1 MSNQLSFQQVGS
13 GQPLVILHG
22 FTGSAEA
29 MLPLA
34 KCLSEERTIYLI
46 DLPGHGQTGLL
57 DDLSLHGFEETVRLL
72 KDLLTH
78 LDLEEVDLLGYSMG
92 GRLALGFAVTYPET
106 VNKLILVSSS
116 PGLSDPNERR
126 SRQRS
131 DDDLADQ
138 IIEDGVENFVDSWMQ
153 QPLFASQQRLDPAI
167 LEEQRQQRLTND
179 AEGLA
184 ASLRGAGTG
193 VQPSL
198 WQSLDLVVADAL
210 LVVGEEDSK
219 FRRIAMKMSAK
230 FKESSISVIPDAGHA
245 VHLENLPALNDAI
258 CSFLVEHQ

>member
-1 MSNQLSFQQVGS
+1 MSNKLSFQQVGS
-13 GQPLVILHG
+13 GHPLVILHG

-46 DLPGHGQTGLL
+46 DLPGHGKTGLL
-57 DDLSLHGFEETVRLL
+57 NDLPLHGFEETIRLL
-72 KDLLTH
+72 KDLLAH

-92 GRLALGFAVTYPET
+92 GRFALGFAVAYPET
-106 VNKLILVSSS
+106 VKKLMLVSSS

-126 SRQRS
+126 LRQRS
-131 DDDLADQ
+131 DNDLAEQ
-138 IIEDGVENFVDSWMQ
+138 IIKDGVETFVDNWMQ
-153 QPLFASQQRLDPAI
+153 QPLFASQQRLDPTI
-167 LEEQRQQRLTND
+167 LEQQRQQRLAND

-198 WQSLDLVVADAL
+198 WQSLNLVVADTL
-210 LVVGEEDSK
+210 LIVGEEDPK
-219 FRRIAMKMSAK
+219 FRRIAMKMTAK
-230 FKESSISVIPDAGHA
+230 FDKSSISVISNAGHA
-245 VHLENLPALNDAI
+245 VHLENLPALKSAI
-258 CSFLVEHQ
+258 CSFLVEQQ

>member
-106 VNKLILVSSS
+106 VNKYHFS
-116 PGLSDPNERR
+116 
-126 SRQRS
+126 
-131 DDDLADQ
+131 
-138 IIEDGVENFVDSWMQ
+138 
-153 QPLFASQQRLDPAI
+153 
-167 LEEQRQQRLTND
+167 
-179 AEGLA
+179 
-184 ASLRGAGTG
+184 
-193 VQPSL
+193 
-198 WQSLDLVVADAL
+198 
-210 LVVGEEDSK
+210 
-219 FRRIAMKMSAK
+219 
-230 FKESSISVIPDAGHA
+230 ES
-245 VHLENLPALNDAI
+245 
-258 CSFLVEHQ
+258 CR